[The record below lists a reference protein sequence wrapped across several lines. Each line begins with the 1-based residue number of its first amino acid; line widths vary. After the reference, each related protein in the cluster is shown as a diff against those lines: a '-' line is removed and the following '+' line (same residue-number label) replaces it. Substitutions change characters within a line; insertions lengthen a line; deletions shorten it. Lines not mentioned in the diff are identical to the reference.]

1 MAAPEPAAGSGPAGR
16 PGGVVR
22 ALGPE
27 DRAAWGE
34 LWRAYVEFYRAAVP
48 AEVTEW
54 LWARLA
60 AARGAPEDLGQ
71 IFGRG
76 AFDERGRLVGL
87 AHYHYQ
93 FCTWSRRPRC
103 YLEDLFVDPSARSRG
118 HGRRLIE
125 ATYTRA
131 DTLGGG
137 AGCDDVFWLTSESN
151 SRARALY
158 DKVGKVTDHIKYGRK
173 GSAAGE
179 ASSPPP
185 L

>member
-1 MAAPEPAAGSGPAGR
+1 MSRAAP
-16 PGGVVR
+16 GGGVR

-34 LWRAYVEFYRAAVP
+34 LWQQYVAFYGATVP

-60 AARGAPEDLGQ
+60 AARGAPEGLGE
-71 IFGRG
+71 IFGIG

-131 DTLGGG
+131 DTLGV
-137 AGCDDVFWLTSESN
+137 DDVFWLTSESN

-179 ASSPPP
+179 ASSSPPP
-185 L
+185 